1 MKKYLAFDIGGTRI
15 KWGILNE
22 KGAILEKSSFD
33 TSTESEELFLENIIK
48 IALERKDE
56 VEGVALSM
64 PGFIDSPTYACS
76 NSNTH
81 KIRTFSSISIKLF
94 C

>member
-22 KGAILEKSSFD
+22 EGAILEKSSFD

-56 VEGVALSM
+56 L
-64 PGFIDSPTYACS
+64 
-76 NSNTH
+76 
-81 KIRTFSSISIKLF
+81 
-94 C
+94 